1 MVGLA
6 LAHFE
11 PRRSIS
17 PVLFCMIKMAERPEV
32 PNLSVYSEWK
42 FDTMVEVAMKML
54 NDTEG
59 KTILSHK
66 ADYERLNQDL
76 QIEVPNATTVQAV
89 VKVANYLIHFE
100 YRHEALYFYHV
111 AIQFCDSLCL
121 SPCRMERDSLLQSA
135 KIMNAGKLWLD
146 PGTKI
151 DRNLYPAILQYLMVQ
166 YECSEAAWLF

>member
-1 MVGLA
+1 
-6 LAHFE
+6 
-11 PRRSIS
+11 
-17 PVLFCMIKMAERPEV
+17 MIKMAERPEV

-42 FDTMVEVAMKML
+42 FDIMVKVAMKML
-54 NDTEG
+54 YDTEG
-59 KTILSHK
+59 KTVLSHK

-76 QIEVPNATTVQAV
+76 LIEVPNATTVKAV

-121 SPCRMERDSLLQSA
+121 SPCRMERDSLLQIA
-135 KIMNAGKLWLD
+135 KILNAGKLRLD

-151 DRNLYPAILQYLMVQ
+151 DRNLYPVILQYLMAQ